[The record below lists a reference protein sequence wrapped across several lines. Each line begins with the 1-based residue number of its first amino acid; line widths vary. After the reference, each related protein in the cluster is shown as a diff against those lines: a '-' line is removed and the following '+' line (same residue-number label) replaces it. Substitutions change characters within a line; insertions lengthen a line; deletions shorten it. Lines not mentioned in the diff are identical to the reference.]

1 MFLTNFSNKNDK
13 KIVLALGYFDCLH
26 IGHQKLLQ
34 ETKKIANDLNVLSA
48 VFTFSNNLGGLIKKK
63 NKLINTFTERLT
75 LFENFGMDAVMYAEF
90 NKDFMSQS
98 ADRFL
103 ELLKQKNVV
112 GVVCGYDYTFGKN
125 SVGTAETLRQ
135 FCKENKIVFSM
146 VDKVDYD
153 GKKASATRIKELL
166 IDGEI
171 EKANQCLGHEYFMSG
186 AVCHGFGIGS
196 KEVYP
201 TANLKIP
208 QDKLYPKLG
217 VYAGKVSISNTLYPC
232 VINVGGRPTFED
244 DETKIEVNIL
254 KYDGNIY
261 DKEITVYFCKYLREI
276 KKFGSAEELKQQI
289 SKDIRIAELCV
300 K

>member
-1 MFLTNFSNKNDK
+1 MFLTNFGNKNDK

-34 ETKKIANDLNVLSA
+34 ETKKIAADLNVLSA

-112 GVVCGYDYTFGKN
+112 GIVCGYDYTFGKN

-217 VYAGKVSISNTLYPC
+217 VYAGKVSISDTLYPC
-232 VINVGGRPTFED
+232 VINVGGRPTFDD
-244 DETKIEVNIL
+244 DENKIEVYIL

-261 DKEITVYFCKYLREI
+261 NKEITVYFCKYLREI
-276 KKFGSAEELKQQI
+276 KKFGSAEELKRQI
-289 SKDIRIAELCV
+289 SQDIRIAELCI